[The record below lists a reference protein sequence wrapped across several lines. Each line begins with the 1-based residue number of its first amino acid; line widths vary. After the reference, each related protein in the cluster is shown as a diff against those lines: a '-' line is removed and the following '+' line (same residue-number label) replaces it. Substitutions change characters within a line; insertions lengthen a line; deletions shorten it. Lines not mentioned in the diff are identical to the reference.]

1 MHLLLYTVDRG
12 DLMRRYY
19 EYKDYSVIIGDI
31 IDSKKITDRQKVQT
45 KFKDVLHEINKKYT
59 DDIASQFAITLGDE
73 FQGLLKNRENIINII
88 FEIEMAMFPI
98 EMRFGVGI
106 GEVTTAINF
115 ESSSEIDGP
124 AYHRARAMVKEL
136 ESSEGQHL
144 RRAGNILIASQEKN
158 ARIDQLLNSILSVCT
173 ALKSKWTVKQ
183 REIIQSYLLN
193 DENQSKTA
201 VKLGIAQSSVSRA
214 LNSAEFATYQ
224 AAMETVNAF
233 LTEEGDD

>member
-31 IDSKKITDRQKVQT
+31 IDSKKITDRQKVQA

-59 DDIASQFAITLGDE
+59 DDIASQFTITLGDE
-73 FQGLLKNRENIINII
+73 FQGLLKNRKNIMNII
-88 FEIEMAMFPI
+88 FEIEMAMYPI

-106 GEVTTAINF
+106 GEVTTAINL

-144 RRAGNILIASQEKN
+144 RRAGNILIASQEEN

-183 REIIQSYLLN
+183 REIIQSYLLS

-201 VKLGIAQSSVSRA
+201 MKLGIGQSSVSRG